1 MGSSAPAAILA
12 EPLAELAG
20 VIERLA
26 QEDLHQVPSSCLG
39 DDVRRIRC
47 AIDRLE
53 AEFSRR
59 LGRFDSDQGWVADG
73 NASTAGWL
81 SQQCRIT
88 RSTAW
93 ERVRQAR
100 RLTELPGTTEA
111 FAAGEIS
118 QAHVGVITRAAEQV
132 GSEAVRDA
140 EPILLEAAR
149 RLDARRLR
157 YVTGQLRHC
166 LDPDGALKDANRDYE
181 RRHLYLSELMDG
193 MYAVDGLLD
202 PEGGALLR
210 EALDALAGPPE
221 RGDERTGSQR
231 RADSLVEMAQRHLDR
246 GDLPQRGCQRPH
258 LMVIS
263 QLDTL
268 KSEPGAPAAELVS
281 SQPVPGELAR
291 RIACDCSM
299 TRIEL
304 GPDSEILNVGRATR
318 VIPAPMR
325 RALILRDRHCQ
336 FPGCDRPA
344 RWSDGH
350 HLRHWVDGGPTILVN
365 LALLCRRCHRRV
377 HEGGGQ
383 LRRDPDGRVRAIP
396 P

>member
-1 MGSSAPAAILA
+1 MFFTLSFLFLFYSSTLFLFFFFFFLMI
-12 EPLAELAG
+12 
-20 VIERLA
+20 
-26 QEDLHQVPSSCLG
+26 
-39 DDVRRIRC
+39 RRPPRSTLFPYTTLFRSHC
-47 AIDRLE
+47 
-53 AEFSRR
+53 
-59 LGRFDSDQGWVADG
+59 FDSNQGWVSEG

-81 SQQCRIT
+81 SEQCRIA

-100 RLTELPGTTEA
+100 RLSELPGTADA

-118 QAHVGVITRAAEQV
+118 HGHVGVITRAAEQI
-132 GSEAVRDA
+132 GCEALRDA

-149 RLDARRLR
+149 RLDARQLR
-157 YVTGQLRHC
+157 YVTAQLRHC
-166 LDPDGALKDANRDYE
+166 LDPDGSLKEANRDFQ

-202 PEGGALLR
+202 SEGGAVLR
-210 EALDALAGPPE
+210 EALDALTGPPD

-268 KSEPGAPAAELVS
+268 KAEPGAPAAELVS
-281 SQPVPGELAR
+281 RQPVPGELAR
-291 RIACDCSM
+291 RIACDCSI
-299 TRIEL
+299 TRVEL
-304 GPDSEILNVGRATR
+304 GPDSEILSVGRATR

-350 HLRHWVDGGPTILVN
+350 HLRHWVDGGPTLLVN

-377 HEGGGQ
+377 HEGGWR
-383 LRRDPDGRVRAIP
+383 LVRDPDGRVRAIP

>member
-1 MGSSAPAAILA
+1 MGSTAPTALLA

-20 VIERLA
+20 VVDRLG
-26 QEDLHQVPSSCLG
+26 QEDLQLLPAACLG
-39 DDVRRIRC
+39 DDLRAIRC

-59 LGRFDSDQGWVADG
+59 LERFDGDQGWVPDG

-81 SQQCRIT
+81 SEQCRIS

-100 RLTELPGTTEA
+100 RLGELPGTAEA

-132 GSEAVRDA
+132 GSEALRDA

-193 MYAVDGLLD
+193 MYALDGLLD

-210 EALDALAGPPE
+210 EALDALMGPPE
-221 RGDERTGSQR
+221 QGDERTGSQR

-268 KSEPGAPAAELVS
+268 KAEPGSPAAELVS
-281 SQPVPGELAR
+281 GQPVIGELAR
-291 RIACDCSM
+291 RIGCDCSM
-299 TRIEL
+299 TRVEL
-304 GPDSEILNVGRATR
+304 GPDSEILSVGSATR
-318 VIPAPMR
+318 VIPAPTRKAM
-325 RALILRDRHCQ
+325 ILRDRHCQ

-344 RWSDGH
+344 SWSDGH
-350 HLRHWVDGGPTILVN
+350 HLRHWIDGGPTILVN

-377 HEGGGQ
+377 HEGGWR
-383 LRRDPDGRVRAIP
+383 LVRDPDGRLRAIP

>member
-1 MGSSAPAAILA
+1 MAPTVLLA
-12 EPLAELAG
+12 EPLAQIDGA
-20 VIERLA
+20 IDRLGR
-26 QEDLHQVPSSCLG
+26 EDLQQVPCSCLG
-39 DDVRRIRC
+39 DDLRAIRR

-59 LGRFDSDQGWVADG
+59 LGRFDIDQGWVPDG

-81 SQQCRIT
+81 SVQCRIV
-88 RSTAW
+88 RNTAW

-100 RLTELPGTTEA
+100 RLTELPSTTEA

-118 QAHVGVITRAAEQV
+118 QAHVGVITGAAEQV
-132 GSEAVRDA
+132 DTEALRDA

>member
-1 MGSSAPAAILA
+1 MTAPGALRA
-12 EPLAELAG
+12 EPLAQIQG
-20 VIERLA
+20 GIDRLS
-26 QEDLHQVPSSCLG
+26 QEDLQMVPTTCLS
-39 DDVRRIRC
+39 DDMRRIRC

-59 LGRFDSDQGWVADG
+59 LERFDSNQGWVSEG

-81 SQQCRIT
+81 SGQCRFA

-100 RLTELPGTTEA
+100 RLSELPGTAEA
-111 FAAGEIS
+111 FAVGEIS
-118 QAHVGVITRAAEQV
+118 QSHVGVITRAAEQI
-132 GSEAVRDA
+132 GCEALRDA

-149 RLDARRLR
+149 RVDARQLR
-157 YVTGQLRHC
+157 YVTAQLRHC
-166 LDPDGALKDANRDYE
+166 MDPDGSLKEANRDFE

-202 PEGGALLR
+202 PEGGAVLR
-210 EALDALAGPPE
+210 EALDALTGLPD

-268 KSEPGAPAAELVS
+268 KAEPGAPAAELVS
-281 SQPVPGELAR
+281 RQPVPGELAR

-304 GPDSEILNVGRATR
+304 GLDSEILSVGRATR

-350 HLRHWVDGGPTILVN
+350 HLRHWVDGGPTVLVN

-377 HEGGGQ
+377 HEGGWR
-383 LRRDPDGRVRAIP
+383 LVRDPDGRIRPIP

>member
-1 MGSSAPAAILA
+1 
-12 EPLAELAG
+12 
-20 VIERLA
+20 
-26 QEDLHQVPSSCLG
+26 
-39 DDVRRIRC
+39 
-47 AIDRLE
+47 
-53 AEFSRR
+53 
-59 LGRFDSDQGWVADG
+59 
-73 NASTAGWL
+73 
-81 SQQCRIT
+81 
-88 RSTAW
+88 
-93 ERVRQAR
+93 VRQAR
-100 RLTELPGTTEA
+100 RLNELPSTAEA

-118 QAHVGVITRAAEQV
+118 QAHVGVITRAAEQI
-132 GSEAVRDA
+132 GCEALRDA

-149 RLDARRLR
+149 RVDARQLR
-157 YVTGQLRHC
+157 YVTAQLRHC
-166 LDPDGALKDANRDYE
+166 LDPDGSLKEANRDYE

-202 PEGGALLR
+202 PEGGAVLR
-210 EALDALAGPPE
+210 EALDALTGPPD
-221 RGDERTGSQR
+221 RDDERTGSQR
-231 RADSLVEMAQRHLDR
+231 RADSLVEMAQRHLGR

-268 KSEPGAPAAELVS
+268 MAEAGAPAAELVS
-281 SQPVPGELAR
+281 RQPVPGELAR
-291 RIACDCSM
+291 RIVASPLRGGPFHCSM

-304 GPDSEILNVGRATR
+304 GLDSEILSVGRATR

-350 HLRHWVDGGPTILVN
+350 HLRHWVDGGPTVLVN

-377 HEGGGQ
+377 HEGGWR
-383 LRRDPDGRVRAIP
+383 LVRDPEGRIRPIP